1 MNPYLQDILHN
12 ITTRLAKLEE
22 QIQPVIKGETMTQEQ
37 LHIEEKTNGTME
49 VVSLRDYYAARILQG
64 LVEKHGA
71 SYLYET
77 IREAF
82 RMADAALVIREEKSN
97 G

>member
-1 MNPYLQDILHN
+1 
-12 ITTRLAKLEE
+12 
-22 QIQPVIKGETMTQEQ
+22 MTQEQ

-49 VVSLRDYYAARILQG
+49 VVGLRDYYAARILQG

-71 SYLYET
+71 AYLYET

-82 RMADAALVIREEKSN
+82 RMADAAMIIREEKTN

>member
-1 MNPYLQDILHN
+1 
-12 ITTRLAKLEE
+12 
-22 QIQPVIKGETMTQEQ
+22 MTQEKANWDWIDARVTKLEQ
-37 LHIEEKTNGTME
+37 SQSTIEEKTNGTVE
-49 VVSLRDYYAARILQG
+49 VASLRDYYAARILHG

-71 SYLYET
+71 AYMYET

-82 RMADAALVIREEKSN
+82 RMADAALVIREEKAN

>member
-1 MNPYLQDILHN
+1 
-12 ITTRLAKLEE
+12 
-22 QIQPVIKGETMTQEQ
+22 MTQEKANWDWIDARVTKLEQ
-37 LHIEEKTNGTME
+37 SQAVVEEKTSGPVE

-82 RMADAALVIREEKSN
+82 RMADAAIVIREEKV
-97 G
+97 

>member
-1 MNPYLQDILHN
+1 LYLNRLKGKIMEQEILHF
-12 ITTRLAKLEE
+12 
-22 QIQPVIKGETMTQEQ
+22 
-37 LHIEEKTNGTME
+37 EEKTNGTVE
-49 VVSLRDYYAARILQG
+49 VASLRDYYAARILQG

-71 SYLYET
+71 AYMYET

-82 RMADAALVIREEKSN
+82 RMADAALVIREEKAN

>member
-1 MNPYLQDILHN
+1 
-12 ITTRLAKLEE
+12 
-22 QIQPVIKGETMTQEQ
+22 MTQEKANWDWIDARVTKLEQ
-37 LHIEEKTNGTME
+37 SQAVVEEKTSGPVE
-49 VVSLRDYYAARILQG
+49 VASLRDYYAARILQG

-82 RMADAALVIREEKSN
+82 RMADAAMVIREEKTN

>member
-1 MNPYLQDILHN
+1 
-12 ITTRLAKLEE
+12 
-22 QIQPVIKGETMTQEQ
+22 MTQEQ

-64 LVEKHGA
+64 LVEKHGT
-71 SYLYET
+71 SYMYES

-82 RMADAALVIREEKSN
+82 RMADAAIAIREEKTN

>member
-1 MNPYLQDILHN
+1 LQHELYLN
-12 ITTRLAKLEE
+12 RL
-22 QIQPVIKGETMTQEQ
+22 KGKIMTQEV
-37 LHIEEKTNGTME
+37 LHFEEKTNGTVE
-49 VVSLRDYYAARILQG
+49 VASLRDYYAARILQG

-71 SYLYET
+71 AYMYET

-82 RMADAALVIREEKSN
+82 RMADAALVIREEKAN